1 MRTTVISTAG
11 LRLGSRLAALAVT
24 AHAGAATIE
33 VSVVDDQGKPIENV
47 AVYATPA
54 HDATE
59 HVAAVD
65 HTAHGAAELAAAATG
80 HAAPAAEAP
89 TAVMDQHNLQFAP
102 HLLVVQAGTS
112 VTFPNTDV
120 VSHHV
125 YSFSDA
131 KTFELALYK
140 GNAYPPVTFERT
152 GIVVLGCNIHDGM
165 LGYIVVVATPHF
177 AQTNEQ
183 GVALIEGVPNGDYV
197 LAAWTPRVR
206 ATGLPPSLQV
216 TVTEGTAAAE
226 IHIAGR
232 LAPAHEHGAS
242 SLTWERY

>member
-1 MRTTVISTAG
+1 MRTTALVRSAG
-11 LRLGSRLAALAVT
+11 LPLGSLLAALAAT
-24 AHAGAATIE
+24 THASAATIE
-33 VSVVDDQGKPIENV
+33 VSVVDDQGRPIENV

-54 HDATE
+54 HPAE
-59 HVAAVD
+59 HAS
-65 HTAHGAAELAAAATG
+65 HGATAKTP
-80 HAAPAAEAP
+80 APAGATP
-89 TAVMDQHNLQFAP
+89 TAVMDQKNLQFAP

-112 VTFPNTDV
+112 VTFPNGDA

-140 GNAYPPVTFERT
+140 GDAYPPVTFDDP

-165 LGYIVVVATPHF
+165 LGYIVVVDTPHF

-206 ATGLPPSLQV
+206 PTGLPPSLQV
-216 TVTEGTAAAE
+216 TVNEQGAAAAE
-226 IHIAGR
+226 IRINGR
-232 LAPAHEHGAS
+232 LAPAHEHGTS